1 MTYLD
6 ELKANLAK
14 EEAAK
19 QQQFNEQELR
29 SVAAWQHAMTPLEQR
44 LKLVLDE
51 MPESIKT
58 SGVSLPALQQMLK
71 GRWRGNA
78 HPGEL
83 GLALRKLGYVR
94 TRCWRGTQVGFIALW
109 KRLDKLK

>member
-14 EEAAK
+14 EVAAR
-19 QQQFNEQELR
+19 QQQVNENKQR
-29 SVAAWQHAMTPLEQR
+29 AVAAWQHAMTPLDQR
-44 LKLVLDE
+44 LKIVLED
-51 MPESIKT
+51 MPESIKI

-83 GLALRKLGYVR
+83 GAALRKLGYIR
-94 TRCWRGTQVGFIALW
+94 TRCWRRDEVGFAALW
-109 KRLDKLK
+109 KK

>member
-1 MTYLD
+1 MTYLE

-14 EEAAK
+14 EHAAK
-19 QQQFNEQELR
+19 QQQFDEQEQKA
-29 SVAAWQHAMTPLEQR
+29 VATWQHAMTPLDQR
-44 LKLVLDE
+44 LKILLDD
-51 MPESIKT
+51 MPELIKT

-83 GLALRKLGYVR
+83 GAALRKLGYLR
-94 TRCWRGTQVGFIALW
+94 TRSWRGDEVAFVALW
-109 KRLDKLK
+109 RHP

>member
-14 EEAAK
+14 EVAAR
-19 QQQFNEQELR
+19 QQQVNENKQR
-29 SVAAWQHAMTPLEQR
+29 AVAAWQHAMTPLDQR
-44 LKLVLDE
+44 LKIVLED

-58 SGVSLPALQQMLK
+58 SGLSLPALQQMLK

-83 GLALRKLGYVR
+83 GAALRKLGYIR
-94 TRCWRGTQVGFIALW
+94 TRGWRGEKVGFIALW
-109 KRLDKLK
+109 KK